1 MTRLAAS
8 TLLAGLALAA
18 SAASPAPAGP
28 DAARD
33 VRALAEAITT
43 NHPSPYHGVSQAEL
57 GAAVES
63 LAARAPSLGDDE
75 LLVGL
80 MRVVALLGER
90 DGHSGI
96 HPLSTAHRRPMHLLP
111 LKLHLFPDGYWVVA
125 EVGSLGLVGQR
136 LVAIDGI
143 PVEQIAE
150 RVRPLVTR
158 DNEWTVQARL
168 PEYVLVTEVLH
179 GLGLTPDA
187 GSRRATFA
195 DGDGRERE
203 VVLDP
208 VPATEYVDAL
218 AARFGGFVYGLPW
231 APRPLSL
238 AKKHLRAFLTT
249 LDGGRTVY
257 LAYNMTTGWMGGVAD
272 RLLRLA
278 SKARTRRV
286 VVDIRHNGGGDNTT
300 YEPLIRALRS
310 SRIKRRVGIY
320 VLIGRHVFSAAG
332 NFAGEVDRRTRA
344 LFAGEPTGGAPNQ
357 WGDATLTTLP
367 VSGWAVY
374 VPPVFVSVVPGD
386 SRVAVEPQLPVELTA
401 ADYFAGRDP
410 VLNAVRAR

>member
-1 MTRLAAS
+1 MIRLAAP

-18 SAASPAPAGP
+18 TAASPAPAGP

-57 GAAVES
+57 GAAVDS

-158 DNEWTVQARL
+158 DNCLLYTSPSPR
-168 PEYVLVTEVLH
+168 
-179 GLGLTPDA
+179 DIS
-187 GSRRATFA
+187 GSRM
-195 DGDGRERE
+195 
-203 VVLDP
+203 P
-208 VPATEYVDAL
+208 
-218 AARFGGFVYGLPW
+218 
-231 APRPLSL
+231 
-238 AKKHLRAFLTT
+238 
-249 LDGGRTVY
+249 
-257 LAYNMTTGWMGGVAD
+257 
-272 RLLRLA
+272 
-278 SKARTRRV
+278 
-286 VVDIRHNGGGDNTT
+286 
-300 YEPLIRALRS
+300 S
-310 SRIKRRVGIY
+310 S
-320 VLIGRHVFSAAG
+320 A
-332 NFAGEVDRRTRA
+332 
-344 LFAGEPTGGAPNQ
+344 
-357 WGDATLTTLP
+357 
-367 VSGWAVY
+367 
-374 VPPVFVSVVPGD
+374 
-386 SRVAVEPQLPVELTA
+386 
-401 ADYFAGRDP
+401 
-410 VLNAVRAR
+410 